1 MPTITTFRNPIMM
14 ESYYL
19 VIISEWTR
27 FHRLICSTMQIHCKN
42 HLNTSQCIPIA
53 IMCHRAFRYEGTKIL
68 WARNVQKH
76 MVTYCG
82 TRKVNRKN
90 WDLSEMTFKSRSE
103 VIEQMKKAE
112 ATLRTYETARREE
125 KQIKLLQVHLHSLM
139 RLRRLEFNCSRNVSD
154 GELGT
159 QTR

>member
-1 MPTITTFRNPIMM
+1 MFHNADSLQELFEYKPMYSYSNHVPSCVPI
-14 ESYYL
+14 
-19 VIISEWTR
+19 R
-27 FHRLICSTMQIHCKN
+27 
-42 HLNTSQCIPIA
+42 
-53 IMCHRAFRYEGTKIL
+53 RYQDIV
-68 WARNVQKH
+68 ARNVQKH

-125 KQIKLLQVHLHSLM
+125 RQIKLLQVHLHSLM